1 MHLIKLYTF
10 TFLSK
15 TKMILTGPCSSSG
28 PKYSANSFD
37 IHFSS
42 FYLSPWHGMV
52 MTTLVILKSETTAN
66 LVNRK
71 KMRRWLVLTVA
82 TSAMGGVRMYHGNWS
97 KVLKM

>member
-42 FYLSPWHGMV
+42 FYLSPWPGMV
-52 MTTLVILKSETTAN
+52 MRT
-66 LVNRK
+66 
-71 KMRRWLVLTVA
+71 
-82 TSAMGGVRMYHGNWS
+82 
-97 KVLKM
+97 